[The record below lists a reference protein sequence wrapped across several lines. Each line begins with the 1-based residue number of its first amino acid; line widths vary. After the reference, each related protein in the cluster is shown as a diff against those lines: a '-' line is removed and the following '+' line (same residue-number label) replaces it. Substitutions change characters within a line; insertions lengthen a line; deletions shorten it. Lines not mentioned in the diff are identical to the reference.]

1 MNAATSDKMTS
12 SDPSPEGWRLAS
24 IRVLIAVSALVAA
37 FLSFGIGEAT
47 HRWFR
52 PELILQSVIG
62 SAKAMLPTLETDYAA
77 TTRNA
82 AVAFAA
88 LGACLAG
95 ALGVAGGC
103 SRKSVRGALAGGVGG
118 LLLGGL
124 LGAGISLAV
133 IPSLLRARYLYS
145 EYEMIIGFVI
155 HGVPWAV
162 IGGASGAAF
171 SLGRGDGRSLGHSV
185 LAGVFGALI
194 GSIAFDILGGLFFA
208 SAEIENPISET
219 RLTRFLARLMVGI
232 GTALGLM
239 FSLSPRGPK
248 PIAGEPPI
256 AAS

>member
-1 MNAATSDKMTS
+1 MNAAASDKSTTS
-12 SDPSPEGWRLAS
+12 NPSPDGWRLAS
-24 IRVLIAVSALVAA
+24 TRALIAASALVAA
-37 FLSFGIGEAT
+37 FASFGIGEAT

-82 AVAFAA
+82 AVAFGA

-103 SRKSVRGALAGGVGG
+103 SRRSVKGAVVGGVGG

-133 IPSLLRARYLYS
+133 IPPLLRVRYVYS
-145 EYEMIIGFVI
+145 EYDMIVGFVI
-155 HGVPWAV
+155 HGVPWGV
-162 IGGASGAAF
+162 IGGAGGAAF
-171 SLGRGDGRSLGHSV
+171 SLGRGDARSLGRLV

-194 GSIAFDILGGLFFA
+194 GSIAFDIVGGLLFA
-208 SAEIENPISET
+208 SAEVENPISET
-219 RLTRFLARLMVGI
+219 RTTRFLARLMVGM

-239 FSLSPRGPK
+239 LSLSPRGSK
-248 PIAGEPPI
+248 PIAGEPPTS
-256 AAS
+256 AS